1 MAVTQAEVLNLFSQ
15 IAAIKN
21 SDQFLVIKANQDGTV
36 QAAKITAE
44 LVRAYLNKG
53 FEITIGADGYLYIGG
68 ERTDSQVAGLT
79 PQLQRGADGIYCS
92 IDNGESW
99 EVVAYFTDF
108 NQQNIVLQTQQTASI
123 RPNVL
128 NVWGNVTSLTVT
140 FTGGGENLLNEY
152 MLEFTV
158 SGNNFTLTLP
168 NGVRWSEEPEWEDGS
183 TYQVSIVNNLAIYAG
198 WEAASV

>member
-1 MAVTQAEVLNLFSQ
+1 MAVTQDEILNIFSQ
-15 IAAIKN
+15 VASIKN
-21 SDQFLVIKANQDGTV
+21 SDQFLIISASTDGTV
-36 QAAKITAE
+36 RATKITAE
-44 LVRAYLNKG
+44 LVRAYLNRD
-53 FEITIGADGYLYIGG
+53 FEITIGEDGYLYIGG
-68 ERTDSQVAGLT
+68 VKTESKVAGLT
-79 PQLQRGADGIYCS
+79 PQLQRGQDGIYCS
-92 IDNGESW
+92 IDNGETW
-99 EVVAYFTDF
+99 QAVAYFTDF
-108 NQQNIVLQTQQTASI
+108 NQQVVVLQTQTTATI

-198 WEAASV
+198 WEAASA

>member
-21 SDQFLVIKANQDGTV
+21 SDQFLVIKANQNGTV

-168 NGVRWSEEPEWEDGS
+168 NGVRWAEEPEWEDGS